1 MKYKS
6 QILTEASGS
15 VGGLTF
21 SHNRGGLYTRARSIP
36 TDPATALQAA
46 IRASMA
52 ALSARWRGTLT
63 NAQRSAWDDYALA
76 TPLLDTLGEPRN
88 VGGIGMYQRG
98 NVLVI
103 QSGVVEGVVDD
114 GPVVD
119 GLPALNAV
127 TVIQD
132 GAASIEVTFDDTQP
146 WADEDGAVLLVF
158 QSPSKN
164 AGINFYKGP
173 YRFAGGIEGDSL
185 AAPTS
190 PVSLTPTPFTYVD
203 GDHGFARAV
212 LVRVDARVSLAQ
224 RLINDAAFP

>member
-1 MKYKS
+1 MKFKS

-63 NAQRSAWDDYALA
+63 AAQRAAWDAYALA

-98 NVLVI
+98 NVLII
-103 QSGVVEGVVDD
+103 QSGVSEGVVDD

-119 GLPALNAV
+119 GLPGLNAV
-127 TVIQD
+127 LTEQD
-132 GAASIEVTFDDTQP
+132 AAASIQVTFDDAQP
-146 WADEDGAVLLVF
+146 WTSEDGAVLLVF

-173 YRFAGGIEGDSL
+173 YRFVGSIQGDSL
-185 AAPTS
+185 TPPTS
-190 PVSLTPTPFTYVD
+190 PESLTPTPFTYVS
-203 GDHGFARAV
+203 GAHGFGRVV
-212 LVRVDARVSLAQ
+212 LVRQDGRVSLAQ
-224 RLINDAAFP
+224 RLINDSSF